1 MSPVTRIATV
11 AEMQGRDLMR
21 RRVAL
26 ALLVALPLAFYLS
39 LLAEPDDPFT
49 LVAAGIGMGWSTA
62 GAALFSVL
70 AARHSDPRLVLTGY
84 RPAELVLGRLVL
96 LEALALALLVT
107 VAALVLALSRPP
119 HTGSLLAGLALCAW
133 VGVPL
138 GLAVAALLPREL
150 EGTLAIVGVVGI
162 NMSVP
167 PTAAAAPALPFY
179 GAADLLHAAA
189 GSGDAGPAAVAHA
202 VGYGLALLLLAV
214 ALWTRRVRVRRAA
227 SPSAAG

>member
-1 MSPVTRIATV
+1 MSGLARIAIA

-21 RRVAL
+21 RHVAL

-39 LLAEPDDPFT
+39 LLGEPDDPFT

-70 AARHSDPRLVLTGY
+70 AARHSDPRLVLAGY
-84 RPAELVLGRLVL
+84 RPGELLLGRLVL
-96 LEALALALLVT
+96 LEALALALLVV
-107 VAALVLALSRPP
+107 VAALVVAASRPP

-133 VGVPL
+133 IGVPL
-138 GLAVAALLPREL
+138 GLAAAALLPREL

-162 NMSVP
+162 DMSVP

-179 GAADLLHAAA
+179 GASDLLHAAA
-189 GSGDAGPAAVAHA
+189 GSGDGGLGAVAHA
-202 VGYGLALLLLAV
+202 LAYGLGLLLVAV
-214 ALWTRRVRVRRAA
+214 ALWTRRFRVRRRAA
-227 SPSAAG
+227 AAR